1 MISDQGL
8 KNLPPDCMT
17 DWEPEVSHELLYWIV
32 FFSLCPLVEKG
43 AYKNLFFFPFP
54 LRIAKFIKF
63 LLDQFVLRLLLLT
76 E

>member
-43 AYKNLFFFPFP
+43 AYKNLFFFSFSFEDCKIHQISARPVCTLAAP
-54 LRIAKFIKF
+54 L
-63 LLDQFVLRLLLLT
+63 D
-76 E
+76 